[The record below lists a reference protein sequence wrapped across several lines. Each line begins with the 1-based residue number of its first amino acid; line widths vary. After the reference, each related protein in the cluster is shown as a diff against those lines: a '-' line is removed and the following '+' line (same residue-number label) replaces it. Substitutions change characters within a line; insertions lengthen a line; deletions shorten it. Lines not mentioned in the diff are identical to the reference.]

1 MVLRLRERCFDSV
14 SVYCTTGKTWHSPSG
29 DSAQG
34 ALLYI
39 GPRVLGKSGALAWSP
54 GFLPEAVSYPVDHS
68 QELLPS
74 LHTHHPHV
82 LNTNK
87 QPFPK
92 LSPLPPAPL
101 PPLYS
106 SLRNLPG
113 KKNFIE
119 VQLPHFLP
127 LSLRNINPTQM
138 SFYQPELLLFIQWD
152 LASSSSPP
160 PTHILSLPPSCPS
173 ISLPGRVFCSKLGFI
188 QY

>member
-1 MVLRLRERCFDSV
+1 MLWFCV
-14 SVYCTTGKTWHSPSG
+14 
-29 DSAQG
+29 
-34 ALLYI
+34 
-39 GPRVLGKSGALAWSP
+39 RVLHYREDMAFSKRGLCTRGPPLHRTQSSGEIRSP
-54 GFLPEAVSYPVDHS
+54 GLEPWFPPRSSVLPCGS
-68 QELLPS
+68 QPRALPS